1 MKKLYVK
8 FNLQIDS
15 SDNGFGLSIVVL
27 TILSILLLQAT
38 NNIICLSIGIML
50 LGSIAMMALM
60 RNKWSQKHV
69 DISEYF
75 DLPESGDIII
85 VTNPDKFNFHLESVS
100 NYFGAKV
107 KLGDEFQIT
116 SVKVKD
122 KRVKIDF
129 KYDSQWLNSE
139 IAFFDY
145 YQTKK
150 YWTTKSDIRDM
161 KLKQLGL

>member
-1 MKKLYVK
+1 VKKLYVK

-27 TILSILLLQAT
+27 TILSILLLQAS
-38 NNIICLSIGIML
+38 NNIICLSIGVML
-50 LGSIAMMALM
+50 LTSIGLMAIM
-60 RNKWSQKHV
+60 RTKWSQKNI
-69 DISEYF
+69 DISDYF
-75 DLPESGDIII
+75 DLPEPGDIII
-85 VTNPDKFNFHLESVS
+85 VTNADKFNFHLESVS
-100 NYFGAKV
+100 NYFGSKV
-107 KLGDEFQIT
+107 KVGDKFQIT

>member
-8 FNLQIDS
+8 FNLLIDS
-15 SDNGFGLSIVVL
+15 SDNGFGLIIVAL
-27 TILSILLLQAT
+27 TILSIFLLQAS
-38 NNIICLSIGIML
+38 NNIIFLSIGIML
-50 LGSIAMMALM
+50 LGLIAMMALL
-60 RNKWSQKHV
+60 RNKWSQKNI

-75 DLPESGDIII
+75 DLPEPGDIII
-85 VTNPDKFNFHLESVS
+85 VINADKFNFHLESVS
-100 NYFGAKV
+100 NYFGTKV
-107 KLGDEFQIT
+107 KVGDEFQIT

-129 KYDSQWLNSE
+129 KYDSYGVISE

>member
-27 TILSILLLQAT
+27 TILSILLLQAS
-38 NNIICLSIGIML
+38 NNIICLSIGVML
-50 LGSIAMMALM
+50 LTSIGLMAIM
-60 RNKWSQKHV
+60 RTKWSQKNI
-69 DISEYF
+69 DISDYF
-75 DLPESGDIII
+75 DLPEPGDIII
-85 VTNPDKFNFHLESVS
+85 VTNADKFNFHLESVS
-100 NYFGAKV
+100 NYFGSKV
-107 KLGDEFQIT
+107 KVGDKFQIT

>member
-75 DLPESGDIII
+75 DLPEPGDIII

-116 SVKVKD
+116 SVKLKD

-139 IAFFDY
+139 IAFIDY

-150 YWTTKSDIRDM
+150 YWATKSDIRDM

>member
-27 TILSILLLQAT
+27 TILSILLLQAS

-60 RNKWSQKHV
+60 RNKWTQKNI

-75 DLPESGDIII
+75 DLPE
-85 VTNPDKFNFHLESVS
+85 P
-100 NYFGAKV
+100 
-107 KLGDEFQIT
+107 
-116 SVKVKD
+116 
-122 KRVKIDF
+122 
-129 KYDSQWLNSE
+129 W
-139 IAFFDY
+139 
-145 YQTKK
+145 
-150 YWTTKSDIRDM
+150 
-161 KLKQLGL
+161 